1 MMENFI
7 IFWQPYWIFKMA
19 ATTIIILFYTM
30 LLLIF
35 KNIGLYTNF
44 MTERNLKGSLCG
56 IFSLNMAILKKVS

>member
-1 MMENFI
+1 
-7 IFWQPYWIFKMA
+7 
-19 ATTIIILFYTM
+19 M